1 MNNTIKSSL
10 PEHRLIVFTPSGSGK
25 KYRNSFEIIASILEI
40 ARKGATLFAITRYVN
55 TNYAHLRKYLN
66 FLIKIGFVSI
76 EINRGRVLYKT
87 CDNGFEFLRVYRIL
101 LDMLSGIPPTHE
113 LAHVVCEHVNRSLHK
128 I

>member
-10 PEHRLIVFTPSGSGK
+10 PEHQLIGFIPSNSGK
-25 KYRNSFEIIASILEI
+25 KYRNSFEIIASILAI

-55 TNYAHLRKYLN
+55 TNYTHLRKYLN
-66 FLIKIGFVSI
+66 FLIKIGFISI

-87 CDNGFEFLRVYRIL
+87 CDNGIEFLRVYRIL
-101 LDMLSGIPPTHE
+101 LDMLSGIHANNE
-113 LAHVVCEHVNRSLHK
+113 LTNVVCEHVNRSLHK